1 MKKHFLK
8 SLLALSVAASMTVTF
23 VPATYA
29 AEVTAFDDSVDEE
42 ISPDEDIETVEEQT
56 SVFPED
62 EPEIQIDEEADESDS
77 DEIILDEAEPEE
89 VAEELSDTDVAD
101 AFSDGDPVDNVTGED
116 VFPDLS
122 AGGELKLTA
131 SGEKIQISF
140 KAGQE
145 GETANTRVA
154 YGFHLDIPDD
164 SVNVSMDIR
173 RNTAGSGYLNVDCDE
188 NGRDFYVRSLIEG
201 HVYNITLELWSFEDD
216 YIDYIGD
223 FKVSCKKL
231 PTLSDVKVVDGH
243 FERLLTSM
251 TFSGNMEFTYDD
263 GTTATAVWDEQ
274 VNNVFRDPKS
284 KEIVD
289 MFFKDSN
296 GKKAYEED
304 VKREAPHTIFYIYF
318 IWGDYNVISMPHS
331 ANYLM
336 YTPVGLNIDTSAYPA
351 LEENPTS
358 WQTTTT
364 NWITGS
370 TVSSTL
376 TSSASTDPNYYKW
389 YRFTPLDT
397 ASYTIKS
404 GQYASNRV
412 RVTLDENGVPQEA
425 DYWWEKDYSEG
436 ADWKTDPDKM
446 GYLDNDNK
454 LVGGKTYLIG
464 VNNTGGPAQ
473 VDVLI
478 KRNELIGCSWT
489 TVSDDAT
496 KKVEACSVHE
506 GETKTTLKSNEYG
519 HQHTLRTRA
528 IRQAT
533 AVQTGEEVVEC
544 TECGTIVER
553 RTIGKLR
560 AKISLTVPPKKTLP
574 LKVKQSYTVYTAN
587 LTTGDRVVSWKSSN
601 PKVVTVNS
609 KGRITGK
616 KAGTAKITVTLAS
629 GASAWFNVKVQ
640 KKNVTTTALKV
651 VNKKTGYSIK
661 KATLKRKQKLNL
673 KTTVSPVTS
682 KQIVTYRSSNSKVAS
697 VSAKG
702 VIKAKKKGK
711 AVITIRSGKKTA
723 KCTITVK

>member
-42 ISPDEDIETVEEQT
+42 VSLDEDTETVEEQT

-62 EPEIQIDEEADESDS
+62 ESEIQIDEEADESDS
-77 DEIILDEAEPEE
+77 DEIILDETEPEE
-89 VAEELSDTDVAD
+89 AAEELSDAD
-101 AFSDGDPVDNVTGED
+101 AADTFSDGDPVDNVTGD
-116 VFPDLS
+116 GVFPDLP
-122 AGGELKLTA
+122 AGGELELTA
-131 SGEKIQISF
+131 SGKEIQISF
-140 KAGQE
+140 MAGQA
-145 GETANTRVA
+145 GETANTGVA

-164 SVNVSMDIR
+164 SVSASMDIR
-173 RNTAGSGYLNVDCDE
+173 RNIAGSGYLKVDSDE

-201 HVYNITLELWSFEDD
+201 HVYNITLELRNDE
-216 YIDYIGD
+216 YADYIGD
-223 FKVSCKKL
+223 VKISCKKL
-231 PTLSDVKVVDGH
+231 PTLKEVDVIEGH
-243 FERLLTSM
+243 FERMLVNM
-251 TFSGNMEFTYDD
+251 TFRGNMEFTYDD
-263 GTTATAVWDEQ
+263 GTTATAVWDAQ
-274 VNNVFRDPKS
+274 VNDVFRDPKS

-289 MFFKDSN
+289 IDCKDIN
-296 GKKAYEED
+296 GKFTTVYDLKTQPPYT
-304 VKREAPHTIFYIYF
+304 PFSIYF
-318 IWGDYNVISMPHS
+318 TWGRSGRSPWEPS
-331 ANYLM
+331 M
-336 YTPVGLNIDTSAYPA
+336 YTPAGLNIDTSAYPA

-376 TSSASTDPNYYKW
+376 TSSYSTDPNYFKW

-404 GQYASNRV
+404 GQYASERV
-412 RVTLDENGVPQEA
+412 LVTLDENGVPQEA
-425 DYWWEKDYSEG
+425 DYWWKKEYSEG

-446 GYLDNDNK
+446 LYGDNDNK
-454 LVGGKTYLIG
+454 LVSGKTYLIG
-464 VNNTGGPAQ
+464 VNHAEWIDQ

-478 KRNELIGCSWT
+478 KRNELVGCSWT

-519 HQHTLRTRA
+519 HQHTLRTRV

-723 KCTITVK
+723 KCKITVK

>member
-1 MKKHFLK
+1 
-8 SLLALSVAASMTVTF
+8 
-23 VPATYA
+23 
-29 AEVTAFDDSVDEE
+29 
-42 ISPDEDIETVEEQT
+42 
-56 SVFPED
+56 
-62 EPEIQIDEEADESDS
+62 
-77 DEIILDEAEPEE
+77 
-89 VAEELSDTDVAD
+89 
-101 AFSDGDPVDNVTGED
+101 
-116 VFPDLS
+116 
-122 AGGELKLTA
+122 
-131 SGEKIQISF
+131 
-140 KAGQE
+140 
-145 GETANTRVA
+145 
-154 YGFHLDIPDD
+154 
-164 SVNVSMDIR
+164 MDIR
-173 RNTAGSGYLNVDCDE
+173 RNIAGSGYLKVDSDE

-201 HVYNITLELWSFEDD
+201 HVYNITLELRNDE
-216 YIDYIGD
+216 YADYIGD
-223 FKVSCKKL
+223 VKISCKKL
-231 PTLSDVKVVDGH
+231 PTLTEVDVIEGH
-243 FERLLTSM
+243 FERMLVNM
-251 TFSGNMEFTYDD
+251 TFRGNMEFTYDD
-263 GTTATAVWDEQ
+263 GTTATAVWDAQ
-274 VNNVFRDPKS
+274 VNDVFRDPKS

-289 MFFKDSN
+289 IDCKDIN
-296 GKKAYEED
+296 GKFTTVYDLKTQPPYT
-304 VKREAPHTIFYIYF
+304 PFSIYF
-318 IWGDYNVISMPHS
+318 TWGRSGRSPWEPS
-331 ANYLM
+331 M
-336 YTPVGLNIDTSAYPA
+336 YTPAGLNIDTSAYPA

-376 TSSASTDPNYYKW
+376 TSSYSTDPNYFKW

-404 GQYASNRV
+404 GQYASERV
-412 RVTLDENGVPQEA
+412 LVTLDENGVPQEA
-425 DYWWEKDYSEG
+425 DDWWKKEYSEG

-446 GYLDNDNK
+446 LYGDNDNR
-454 LVGGKTYLIG
+454 LVSGKTYLIG
-464 VNNTGGPAQ
+464 VNHAEWIDQ

-478 KRNELIGCSWT
+478 KRNELVGCSWT

-519 HQHTLRTRA
+519 HQHTLRTRV

-723 KCTITVK
+723 KCKITVK

>member
-42 ISPDEDIETVEEQT
+42 VSLDEDTETVEEQT

-62 EPEIQIDEEADESDS
+62 ESEIQIDEEADESDS
-77 DEIILDEAEPEE
+77 DEIILDETEPEE
-89 VAEELSDTDVAD
+89 AAEELSDAD
-101 AFSDGDPVDNVTGED
+101 AADTFSDGDPVDNVTGD
-116 VFPDLS
+116 GVFPDLP

-131 SGEKIQISF
+131 SGKEIQISF
-140 KAGQE
+140 MAGQA
-145 GETANTRVA
+145 GETANTGVA
-154 YGFHLDIPDD
+154 YGFYLNIPDD
-164 SVNVSMDIR
+164 SVSASMDIR
-173 RNTAGSGYLNVDCDE
+173 RNIAGSGYLKVDSDE

-201 HVYNITLELWSFEDD
+201 HVYNITLELRNDE
-216 YIDYIGD
+216 YADYIGD
-223 FKVSCKKL
+223 VKISCKKL
-231 PTLSDVKVVDGH
+231 PTLTEVDVIEGH
-243 FERLLTSM
+243 FERMLVNM
-251 TFSGNMEFTYDD
+251 TFRGNMEFTYDD
-263 GTTATAVWDEQ
+263 GTTATAVWDAQ
-274 VNNVFRDPKS
+274 VNDVFRDPKS

-289 MFFKDSN
+289 IDCKDIN
-296 GKKAYEED
+296 GKFTTVYDLKTQPPYT
-304 VKREAPHTIFYIYF
+304 PFSIYF
-318 IWGDYNVISMPHS
+318 TWGRSGRSPWEPS
-331 ANYLM
+331 M
-336 YTPVGLNIDTSAYPA
+336 YTPAGLNIDTSAYPA

-376 TSSASTDPNYYKW
+376 TSSYSTDPNYFKW

-404 GQYASNRV
+404 GQYASERV
-412 RVTLDENGVPQEA
+412 LVTLDENGVPQEA
-425 DYWWEKDYSEG
+425 DYWWKKEYSEG

-446 GYLDNDNK
+446 LYGDNDNK
-454 LVGGKTYLIG
+454 LVSGKTYLIG
-464 VNNTGGPAQ
+464 VNHAEWIDQ

-478 KRNELIGCSWT
+478 KRNELVGCSWT

-519 HQHTLRTRA
+519 HQHTLRTRV

-723 KCTITVK
+723 KCKITVK

>member
-42 ISPDEDIETVEEQT
+42 VSLDEDTETVEEQT

-62 EPEIQIDEEADESDS
+62 ESEIQIDEEADESDS
-77 DEIILDEAEPEE
+77 DEIILDETEPEE
-89 VAEELSDTDVAD
+89 AAEELSDAD
-101 AFSDGDPVDNVTGED
+101 AADTFSDGDPVDNVTGD
-116 VFPDLS
+116 GVFPDLP

-131 SGEKIQISF
+131 SGKEIQISF
-140 KAGQE
+140 MAGQA
-145 GETANTRVA
+145 GETANTGVA

-164 SVNVSMDIR
+164 SVSASMDIR
-173 RNTAGSGYLNVDCDE
+173 RNIAGSGYLKVDSDE

-201 HVYNITLELWSFEDD
+201 HVYNITLELRNDE
-216 YIDYIGD
+216 YADYIGD
-223 FKVSCKKL
+223 VKISCKKL
-231 PTLSDVKVVDGH
+231 PTLKEVDVIEGH
-243 FERLLTSM
+243 FERMLVNM
-251 TFSGNMEFTYDD
+251 TFRGNMEFTYDD
-263 GTTATAVWDEQ
+263 GTTATAVWDAQ
-274 VNNVFRDPKS
+274 VNDVFRDPKS

-289 MFFKDSN
+289 IDCKDIN
-296 GKKAYEED
+296 GKFTTVYDLKTQPPYT
-304 VKREAPHTIFYIYF
+304 PFSIYF
-318 IWGDYNVISMPHS
+318 TWGRSGRSPWEPS
-331 ANYLM
+331 M
-336 YTPVGLNIDTSAYPA
+336 YTPAGLNIDTSAYPA

-376 TSSASTDPNYYKW
+376 TSGASTDPNYYKW

-404 GQYASNRV
+404 GQYASERV
-412 RVTLDENGVPQEA
+412 LVTLDENGVPQEA
-425 DYWWEKDYSEG
+425 DYWWKKEYSEG

-446 GYLDNDNK
+446 LYGDNDNK
-454 LVGGKTYLIG
+454 LVSGKTYLIG
-464 VNNTGGPAQ
+464 VNHAEWIDQ

-478 KRNELIGCSWT
+478 KRNELVGCSWT

-519 HQHTLRTRA
+519 HQHTLRTRV

-723 KCTITVK
+723 KCKITVK

>member
-29 AEVTAFDDSVDEE
+29 AEVTAFDDSANEE
-42 ISPDEDIETVEEQT
+42 VSLDEDTETVEEQT

-62 EPEIQIDEEADESDS
+62 ESEIQIDEEADESDS

-89 VAEELSDTDVAD
+89 VAEELSDTDAAD

-116 VFPDLS
+116 VFPDLP

-131 SGEKIQISF
+131 SGKEIQISF
-140 KAGQE
+140 MAGQA
-145 GETANTRVA
+145 GETANTGVA

-164 SVNVSMDIR
+164 SVSASMDIR
-173 RNTAGSGYLNVDCDE
+173 RNIAGSGYLKVDSDE

-201 HVYNITLELWSFEDD
+201 HVYNITLELSNDE
-216 YIDYIGD
+216 YADYIGD
-223 FKVSCKKL
+223 VKISCKKL
-231 PTLSDVKVVDGH
+231 PTLKEVDVIEGH
-243 FERLLTSM
+243 FERMLVNM
-251 TFSGNMEFTYDD
+251 TFRGNMEFTYDD
-263 GTTATAVWDEQ
+263 GTTATAVWDAQ
-274 VNNVFRDPKS
+274 VNDVFRDPKS

-289 MFFKDSN
+289 IDCKDIN
-296 GKKAYEED
+296 GEFTTVDALKTQPPYT
-304 VKREAPHTIFYIYF
+304 PFSIYF
-318 IWGDYNVISMPHS
+318 TWGRSGRSPWEPS
-331 ANYLM
+331 M
-336 YTPVGLNIDTSAYPA
+336 YTPAGLNIDTSTYPA

-376 TSSASTDPNYYKW
+376 TSSASTDPNYFKW

-404 GQYASNRV
+404 GQYASERV
-412 RVTLDENGVPQEA
+412 IVTLDENGVPQEA

-436 ADWKTDPDKM
+436 ADWEINPDKK
-446 GYLDNDNK
+446 LWWDNDKK
-454 LVGGKTYLIG
+454 LVSGKTYLIG
-464 VNNTGGPAQ
+464 VNHAEWIDQ

-478 KRNELIGCSWT
+478 KRNELVGCSWT

>member
-29 AEVTAFDDSVDEE
+29 AEVTAFDDSANEE
-42 ISPDEDIETVEEQT
+42 VSLDEDTETVEEQT

-62 EPEIQIDEEADESDS
+62 ESEIQIDEEADESDS

-89 VAEELSDTDVAD
+89 VAEELSDTDAAD

-116 VFPDLS
+116 VFPDLP

-131 SGEKIQISF
+131 SGKEIQISF
-140 KAGQE
+140 MAGQA
-145 GETANTRVA
+145 GETANTGVA

-164 SVNVSMDIR
+164 SVSASMDIR
-173 RNTAGSGYLNVDCDE
+173 RNIAGSGYLKVDSDE

-201 HVYNITLELWSFEDD
+201 HVYNITLELSNDE
-216 YIDYIGD
+216 YADYIGD
-223 FKVSCKKL
+223 VKISCKKL
-231 PTLSDVKVVDGH
+231 PTLKEVDVIEGH
-243 FERLLTSM
+243 FERMLVNM
-251 TFSGNMEFTYDD
+251 TFRGNMEFTYDD
-263 GTTATAVWDEQ
+263 GTTATAVWDAQ
-274 VNNVFRDPKS
+274 VNDVFRDPKS

-289 MFFKDSN
+289 IDCKDIN
-296 GKKAYEED
+296 GKFTTVDALKTQPPYT
-304 VKREAPHTIFYIYF
+304 PFSIYF
-318 IWGDYNVISMPHS
+318 TWGRSGRSPWEPS
-331 ANYLM
+331 M
-336 YTPVGLNIDTSAYPA
+336 YTPAGLNIDTSTYPA

-376 TSSASTDPNYYKW
+376 TSSASTDPNYFKW

-404 GQYASNRV
+404 GQYASERV
-412 RVTLDENGVPQEA
+412 IVTLDENGVPQEA

-436 ADWKTDPDKM
+436 ADWEINPDKK
-446 GYLDNDNK
+446 LWWDNDKK
-454 LVGGKTYLIG
+454 LVSGKTYLIG
-464 VNNTGGPAQ
+464 VNHAEWIDQ

-478 KRNELIGCSWT
+478 KRNELVGCSWT

>member
-8 SLLALSVAASMTVTF
+8 SLLTLSVAASMTVTF

-29 AEVTAFDDSVDEE
+29 AEVTAFDDSANEE
-42 ISPDEDIETVEEQT
+42 VSLDEDTETVEEQI
-56 SVFPED
+56 SVDSED

-89 VAEELSDTDVAD
+89 VAEELSDTDAAD

-116 VFPDLS
+116 VFPDLP

-131 SGEKIQISF
+131 AGKEIQISF
-140 KAGQE
+140 MAGQA
-145 GETANTRVA
+145 GETANTGVA

-164 SVNVSMDIR
+164 SVSASMDIR
-173 RNTAGSGYLNVDCDE
+173 RNIAGSGYLKVDSDE

-201 HVYNITLELWSFEDD
+201 HVYNITLELSNDEYAD
-216 YIDYIGD
+216 YKGD
-223 FKVSCKKL
+223 VKISCKKL
-231 PTLSDVKVVDGH
+231 PTLKEVDVIEGH
-243 FERLLTSM
+243 FERMLVNM
-251 TFSGNMEFTYDD
+251 TFRGNMEFTYDD
-263 GTTATAVWDEQ
+263 GTTATAVWDAQ
-274 VNNVFRDPKS
+274 VNDVFRDPKS

-289 MFFKDSN
+289 IDCKDIN
-296 GKKAYEED
+296 GKFTTVDALKTQPPYT
-304 VKREAPHTIFYIYF
+304 PFSIYF
-318 IWGDYNVISMPHS
+318 TWGRSGRSPWEPS
-331 ANYLM
+331 M
-336 YTPVGLNIDTSAYPA
+336 YTPAGLNIDTSTYPA

-376 TSSASTDPNYYKW
+376 TSSASTDPNYFKW

-404 GQYASNRV
+404 GQYASERV
-412 RVTLDENGVPQEA
+412 IVTLDENGVPQEA

-436 ADWKTDPDKM
+436 ADWEINPDKK
-446 GYLDNDNK
+446 LWWDNDKK
-454 LVGGKTYLIG
+454 LVSGKTYLIG
-464 VNNTGGPAQ
+464 VNHAEWIDQ

-478 KRNELIGCSWT
+478 KRNELVGCSWT

-519 HQHTLRTRA
+519 HQHTLRTRV

-574 LKVKQSYTVYTAN
+574 LKVKQSFTVYTAN

>member
-1 MKKHFLK
+1 
-8 SLLALSVAASMTVTF
+8 
-23 VPATYA
+23 
-29 AEVTAFDDSVDEE
+29 
-42 ISPDEDIETVEEQT
+42 
-56 SVFPED
+56 
-62 EPEIQIDEEADESDS
+62 
-77 DEIILDEAEPEE
+77 
-89 VAEELSDTDVAD
+89 
-101 AFSDGDPVDNVTGED
+101 
-116 VFPDLS
+116 
-122 AGGELKLTA
+122 
-131 SGEKIQISF
+131 
-140 KAGQE
+140 
-145 GETANTRVA
+145 
-154 YGFHLDIPDD
+154 
-164 SVNVSMDIR
+164 MDIR
-173 RNTAGSGYLNVDCDE
+173 RNIAGSGYLKVDSDE

-201 HVYNITLELWSFEDD
+201 HVYNITLELRNDE
-216 YIDYIGD
+216 YADYIGD
-223 FKVSCKKL
+223 VKISCKKL
-231 PTLSDVKVVDGH
+231 PTLTEVDVIEGH
-243 FERLLTSM
+243 FERMLVNM
-251 TFSGNMEFTYDD
+251 TFRGNMEFTYDD
-263 GTTATAVWDEQ
+263 GTTATAVWDAQ
-274 VNNVFRDPKS
+274 VNDVFRDPKS

-289 MFFKDSN
+289 IDCKDIN
-296 GKKAYEED
+296 GKFTTVYDLKTQPPYT
-304 VKREAPHTIFYIYF
+304 PFSIYF
-318 IWGDYNVISMPHS
+318 TWGRSGRSPWEPS
-331 ANYLM
+331 M
-336 YTPVGLNIDTSAYPA
+336 YTPAGLNIDTSAYPA

-376 TSSASTDPNYYKW
+376 TSSYSTDPNYFKW

-404 GQYASNRV
+404 GQYASERV
-412 RVTLDENGVPQEA
+412 LVTLDENGVPQEA
-425 DYWWEKDYSEG
+425 DYWWKKEYSEG

-446 GYLDNDNK
+446 LYGDNDNR
-454 LVGGKTYLIG
+454 LVSGKTYLIG
-464 VNNTGGPAQ
+464 VNHAEWIDQ

-478 KRNELIGCSWT
+478 KRNELVGCSWT

-519 HQHTLRTRA
+519 HQHTLRTRV

-723 KCTITVK
+723 KCKITVK